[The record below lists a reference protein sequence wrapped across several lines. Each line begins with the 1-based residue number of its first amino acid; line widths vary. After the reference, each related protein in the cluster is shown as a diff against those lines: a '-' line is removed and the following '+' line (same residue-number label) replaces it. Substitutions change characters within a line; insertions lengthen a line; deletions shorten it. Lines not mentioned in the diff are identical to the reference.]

1 MDEVKIYTYTNIK
14 GPGKRS
20 GAFTYILETE
30 TSKGPA
36 TLNKTELIE
45 ASENLAELTALFRAL
60 QRLTKS
66 CILTIYTDSQY
77 VAAGYTQKRIENW
90 IKTGWLTAK
99 GTPVA
104 NKEEWQKTAELL
116 GRHMVSFV
124 VGEWHSYK
132 GWLARETEKKTK
144 EREGQTCQRQA
155 K

>member
-1 MDEVKIYTYTNIK
+1 MDEVYIYTYTNIK

-36 TLNKTELIE
+36 TLSKTEQIE
-45 ASENLAELTALFRAL
+45 ASENLAQLTALLKAL
-60 QRLTKS
+60 QRLTKP

-104 NKEEWQKTAELL
+104 NRDEWQKTAELL
-116 GRHMVSFV
+116 VRHTVSFV

-132 GWLARETEKKTK
+132 GWLVTETEKKIH
-144 EREGQTCQRQA
+144 EGEST
-155 K
+155 